1 MLIVSF
7 KLAAINL
14 HKNIHHKSLIVNDK
28 SNLWRNNMLPV
39 LFVLRLI
46 KKLLKLNRVLKKKP
60 NKQEQEAKIGLI

>member
-14 HKNIHHKSLIVNDK
+14 HKNIHHKSLIENDK

-46 KKLLKLNRVLKKKP
+46 KKLLKLNRALKKKP